1 MLPLT
6 RFAYDKVR
14 RRAVRLEQVQG
25 AMVMP
30 TVASHAK
37 SDFRPVL
44 MACCLAMLAVGD
56 NSTAIMAAL
65 PAMTGSL
72 QLGRAEVEWVVNAY
86 LLTAAIFIIVG
97 GDAADQFG
105 ARRSSIAGIALF
117 ALASLIT
124 ALAPAGFVVVGARG
138 LQGLGAAFAVAGT
151 LAAVTEAAPDSR
163 RAEAIGAWTGF
174 LMLGFSIGPLVGGAV
189 THYAGWRFIF
199 WLNVVAMVPAALLL
213 LLHPG
218 TGGRRTAS
226 MDWVGLGVLAVFMVT
241 LIAGLQALAHVRI
254 NPQAA
259 IIPLAL
265 AVIAFAGLIWTE
277 TRRRQP
283 LVDFGLFSNRNFAI
297 AAGLLFLVMFDI
309 MTLLLYYN
317 LFAQSAGGLGMSAV
331 AAGLSLLPLSVAL
344 FGFARA
350 APWLGM
356 KIGVRRMLTGG
367 SLLLALGCAIIWLS
381 LQIEAKFALLLPGLF
396 VAGAGIALIYA
407 SAPRL
412 GLATL
417 PQLQA
422 GKGSGLLNSCSFLGG
437 TVGVTFGG
445 IVFTLTGFSGVLVLL
460 GVSALAS
467 AALCLRLHVD

>member
-1 MLPLT
+1 
-6 RFAYDKVR
+6 
-14 RRAVRLEQVQG
+14 
-25 AMVMP
+25 MP
-30 TVASHAK
+30 AASNTK
-37 SDFRPVL
+37 SDLRPVL

-65 PAMTGSL
+65 PEMRASL
-72 QLGRAEVEWVVNAY
+72 QLGPAEVEWVVNAY
-86 LLTAAIFIIVG
+86 LLTAAIFIVVG
-97 GDAADQFG
+97 GDAADQIG
-105 ARRSSIAGIALF
+105 ARRSSISGIALF
-117 ALASLIT
+117 ALASLII
-124 ALAPAGFVVVGARG
+124 ALAPAGFVVVGARA

-199 WLNVVAMVPAALLL
+199 WLNAAAMVPAALLL
-213 LLHPG
+213 LRHPG
-218 TGGRRTAS
+218 AEGGRTTS
-226 MDWVGLGVLAVFMVT
+226 MDWMGLGILAVFMVT
-241 LIAGLQALAHVRI
+241 LISGLQALAHVRS

-259 IIPLAL
+259 IVPLAL
-265 AVIAFAGLIWTE
+265 AVIAFGGLIRTE

-317 LFAQSAGGLGMSAV
+317 LIAQSADGLGMSAV
-331 AAGLSLLPLSVAL
+331 EAGLSLLPLSVAL

-350 APWLGM
+350 APSIGM
-356 KIGVRRMLTGG
+356 RIGVRRMLIGG
-367 SLLLALGCAIIWLS
+367 SLLLALGCAIIWS
-381 LQIEAKFALLLPGLF
+381 SFQIEARFAVLLPGLF
-396 VAGAGIALIYA
+396 VTGAGIALTYA

-422 GKGSGLLNSCSFLGG
+422 GKGSGMLNSCSFLGG

-445 IVFTLTGFSGVLVLL
+445 IVFALTGFSGVLVLL

>member
-1 MLPLT
+1 
-6 RFAYDKVR
+6 
-14 RRAVRLEQVQG
+14 
-25 AMVMP
+25 MVMP
-30 TVASHAK
+30 AASHAK
-37 SDFRPVL
+37 SDLRPVL

-65 PAMTGSL
+65 PEMRGGLRLGS
-72 QLGRAEVEWVVNAY
+72 AEVEWVVNAY

-97 GDAADQFG
+97 GGAADQFG
-105 ARRSSIAGIALF
+105 ARRSSVAGIALF
-117 ALASLIT
+117 ALASLII
-124 ALAPAGFVVVGARG
+124 ALAPAGFVVVGARA

-199 WLNVVAMVPAALLL
+199 WLNVAAVVPAALLL
-213 LLHPG
+213 LRHPG
-218 TGGRRTAS
+218 TGGGRTIS
-226 MDWVGLGVLAVFMVT
+226 MDWVGLGILAVFMVT
-241 LIAGLQALAHVRI
+241 LISGLQALAHLRI
-254 NPQAA
+254 NPLAA

-265 AVIAFAGLIWTE
+265 AAIAFGGLIWTE
-277 TRRRQP
+277 TRRNQP
-283 LVDFGLFSNRNFAI
+283 LVDFGLFSNGNFAI
-297 AAGLLFLVMFDI
+297 AAGLLFLVMLDI

-317 LFAQSAGGLGMSAV
+317 LIAQSADGLGMSAV

-344 FGFARA
+344 FAFARA
-350 APWLGM
+350 ASSIGM
-356 KIGVRRMLTGG
+356 VIGVRRMLTGG
-367 SLLLALGCAIIWLS
+367 SLLLALGCATIWS
-381 LQIEAKFALLLPGLF
+381 SFPIEARFAVLMLGLF
-396 VAGAGIALIYA
+396 VAGAGIALVYA

-445 IVFTLTGFSGVLVLL
+445 IVFALTGFSGVLVLL
-460 GVSALAS
+460 GVSALTS
-467 AALCLRLHVD
+467 AVLCVRLRVD

>member
-1 MLPLT
+1 
-6 RFAYDKVR
+6 
-14 RRAVRLEQVQG
+14 
-25 AMVMP
+25 MP
-30 TVASHAK
+30 AASNTK
-37 SDFRPVL
+37 SDLRPVL
-44 MACCLAMLAVGD
+44 IACCLAMLAVGD

-65 PAMTGSL
+65 PEMRASL
-72 QLGRAEVEWVVNAY
+72 QLGPAEVEWVVNAY
-86 LLTAAIFIIVG
+86 LLTAAIFIVVG
-97 GDAADQFG
+97 GDAADQIG
-105 ARRSSIAGIALF
+105 ARRSSISGIALF
-117 ALASLIT
+117 ALASLII
-124 ALAPAGFVVVGARG
+124 ALAPAGFVVVGARA

-199 WLNVVAMVPAALLL
+199 WLNAAAMVPAALLL
-213 LLHPG
+213 LRHPG
-218 TGGRRTAS
+218 AEGGRTTS
-226 MDWVGLGVLAVFMVT
+226 MDWMGLGILAVFMVT
-241 LIAGLQALAHVRI
+241 LISGLQALAHVRI

-259 IIPLAL
+259 IVPLAL
-265 AVIAFAGLIWTE
+265 AAIAFGGLIRTE

-283 LVDFGLFSNRNFAI
+283 LVDFGLFSNRSFAI

-317 LFAQSAGGLGMSAV
+317 LIAQSADGLGMSAV
-331 AAGLSLLPLSVAL
+331 EAGLSLLPLSVAL

-350 APWLGM
+350 APSIGM
-356 KIGVRRMLTGG
+356 RIGVRRMLIGG
-367 SLLLALGCAIIWLS
+367 SLLLALGCAIIWS
-381 LQIEAKFALLLPGLF
+381 SFQIEARFAVLLPGLF
-396 VAGAGIALIYA
+396 VTGAGIALTYA

-422 GKGSGLLNSCSFLGG
+422 GKGSGMLNSCSFLGG

-445 IVFTLTGFSGVLVLL
+445 IVFALTGFSGVLVLL